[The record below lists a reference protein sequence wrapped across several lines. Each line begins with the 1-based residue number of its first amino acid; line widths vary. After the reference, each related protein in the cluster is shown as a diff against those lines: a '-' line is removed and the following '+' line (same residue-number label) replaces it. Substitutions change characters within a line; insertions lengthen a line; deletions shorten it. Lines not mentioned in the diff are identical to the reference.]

1 MKKIKWV
8 KKIERI
14 SDAGDIKESIY
25 KPEKGKDSISIATV
39 KRAIR
44 LQSGSRWETK
54 SIKIHKDGTVLK
66 TNYDTFEKSMRSC
79 RKDDALIMNMTTK
92 ELLETANEKMSR
104 KVWEHYGKETQKKK
118 FIEELSELITALAKE
133 DRRAIGEEMADVKV
147 MIMQFENGMEIDTLP
162 IMNYKLHRQLARIEN
177 ENNNK

>member
-1 MKKIKWV
+1 MC
-8 KKIERI
+8 
-14 SDAGDIKESIY
+14 
-25 KPEKGKDSISIATV
+25 
-39 KRAIR
+39 
-44 LQSGSRWETK
+44 
-54 SIKIHKDGTVLK
+54 
-66 TNYDTFEKSMRSC
+66 SC

-92 ELLETANEKMSR
+92 KFLETANEEMSR
-104 KVWEHYGKETQKKK
+104 KVWEHYGKEIQKKK

>member
-25 KPEKGKDSISIATV
+25 KPENCKGDISIETV
-39 KRAIR
+39 KKAIR
-44 LQSGSRWETK
+44 LQSGS
-54 SIKIHKDGTVLK
+54 S
-66 TNYDTFEKSMRSC
+66 
-79 RKDDALIMNMTTK
+79 MNMTTK
-92 ELLETANEKMSR
+92 EFLETANEEMSR

>member
-1 MKKIKWV
+1 MC
-8 KKIERI
+8 
-14 SDAGDIKESIY
+14 
-25 KPEKGKDSISIATV
+25 
-39 KRAIR
+39 
-44 LQSGSRWETK
+44 
-54 SIKIHKDGTVLK
+54 
-66 TNYDTFEKSMRSC
+66 SC

-92 ELLETANEKMSR
+92 EFLETANEEMSR

-118 FIEELSELITALAKE
+118 FIEELSELITALAN
-133 DRRAIGEEMADVKV
+133 GEEMADVKV